1 MNALQQSRAL
11 RGKYLVIL
19 SAFLVSLL
27 SGCAT
32 VEGVGEDVQSAGE
45 AIEGASED
53 AQNYQRKAGLSC
65 LFFYAFCSANLT
77 RLFH

>member
-1 MNALQQSRAL
+1 MSVLQQSRAF

-53 AQNYQRKAGLSC
+53 AQN
-65 LFFYAFCSANLT
+65 
-77 RLFH
+77 